1 VGVKYVVVSRLSPEA
16 IAEMPQVLYSVLSG
30 GYIETRTHPLPLD
43 EATKEMQR
51 RQAQPLL
58 ILDGPDNVQ
67 KIGMM
72 YAEVWIED
80 EAENRVTS
88 PDKRVD

>member
-1 VGVKYVVVSRLSPEA
+1 MKYVVVSRLSPEA
-16 IAEMPQVLYSVLSG
+16 IAEMPQVLYSVLPG
-30 GYIETRTHPLPLD
+30 GYIETRTHPLPLN
-43 EATKEMQR
+43 EAHNEMQR

>member
-1 VGVKYVVVSRLSPEA
+1 MVKYVVVSRLSPEA

-67 KIGMM
+67 KIGKM
-72 YAEVWIED
+72 YAKVEIRNTKGEV
-80 EAENRVTS
+80 AT
-88 PDKRVD
+88 

>member
-1 VGVKYVVVSRLSPEA
+1 MKYVVVSRLSPEA